1 MIAST
6 RNVSVFACPNPTD
19 MRKGYTGL
27 FGLVRDVLF
36 QDPLSGHLF
45 LFVAKNRKS
54 AKVLLYDGTGLCIY
68 AKRLQEGL
76 FVAPWEREEDGPVR
90 MTHSEL
96 MLFLEGSQAVHVA
109 LSPRAFL
116 PKQMMSKPPGDV
128 V

>member
-6 RNVSVFACPNPTD
+6 RNVSVFACPMPTD

-27 FGLVRDVLF
+27 FGLVRDVLS
-36 QDPLSGHLF
+36 QDPLNGHLF
-45 LFVAKNRKS
+45 LFVARNRKS

-76 FVAPWEREEDGPVR
+76 FVAPWERGGEGAVR

-96 MLFLEGSQAVHVA
+96 MLFLEGSQAVRVA
-109 LSPRAFL
+109 LSPSAFF